1 MIMMIQEDK
10 IQKLNKRK
18 EKKEKEKN
26 LKIKNKTRVVNSS
39 EK

>member
-1 MIMMIQEDK
+1 MIMMIQENK